1 MMKTDSTHTRRCF
14 EQIRDDLF
22 RMVLCEEDAA
32 SQNDYIPL
40 DHTINTHRMRVLEN
54 VAGMLSEVG
63 KVFVPDFDGDRFM
76 TDVGF

>member
-1 MMKTDSTHTRRCF
+1 MKADSTHTRRCF

-22 RMVLCEEDAA
+22 KMVQSEEYAA
-32 SQNDYIPL
+32 ERNNYIPL

-54 VAGMLSEVG
+54 AAGMLREVG

-76 TDVGF
+76 RDVGF